1 MNREF
6 DNGFDEEEER
16 LRSRSRKRDLGAG
29 AGADSD
35 TMPRG
40 RTGGSGQ
47 EIRGAGQAGRAGS
60 GGGSRQGTPVSAG
73 RASVRTASDGRGS
86 GSAAGPSSGSGAR
99 PRYAGAGDAER
110 TPGIP
115 GKNGGMRSTYAGERM
130 PERPVS
136 GEGKTGQRPRFA
148 GEKPAGRPGGTAGGA
163 GERPG
168 YTGTGGKG
176 GARPGYTGTG
186 SGSGERPVYTGT
198 GSKSGERPGYT
209 GTGSK
214 TGERPG
220 YTGTGSKTGERPGY
234 TGAGS
239 KTGERPGYTGAG
251 GRSGERPRFTGDRPD
266 GRPGVSGSRP
276 GERPRYTGE
285 GKGTRTAA
293 GNLGAGETGSRTN
306 SRSYAGADL
315 GASKGRDSSFGR
327 NGGGAGGRRAARE
340 AAAADPAA
348 AEIKRRRKLIIVF
361 IILEILFLLGTG
373 LYRYAQN
380 KMSLIQPSQFKPA
393 QVTNPNIPQRKVE
406 EMEGYWTIALFGV
419 DSRNNSVGKGNNAD
433 VIIICNIDQG
443 TGEIKLVSVFR
454 DTYLSVSD
462 NGLYNKINQAYFLGG
477 PEQAVEA
484 LNRNLDL
491 QIDDFA
497 TFNWKA
503 VVDAVNILGGVDVEL
518 SKAEFYY
525 INAYITETV
534 EATGVGS
541 YQLKQAGLN
550 HLDGVQAVAY
560 ARLRKMDTDFART
573 ERQREIIDLC
583 FQKLKKSDFA
593 VVNNVMEAVFP
604 QILSS
609 VTIDDIIP
617 AARNLTKYTI
627 ADTMGF
633 PAARSDAN
641 MGKKGACVI
650 PQTLESN
657 VTLLHQ
663 FLFGDEN
670 YQPSDMVKK
679 ISAKISAD
687 TGMYNEA
694 KPIDH
699 VGTDGGYIPKPTQA
713 TKATEETKENESESS
728 TSGTDESIIDGETD
742 LEIETDEFG
751 NELDPPEDDI
761 FGRPGESSGSG
772 TVHPGRPG
780 ESSSGSIFPGAETS
794 EGDQTTGPGA
804 ITYPGQDPT
813 RGTSAA
819 YPGASKGTTAA
830 YPGSQGTSPAYPGST
845 KGSTAAYPGSTKGST
860 AAYPGAS
867 SEEYVPEGPGSVI
880 IGPGN

>member
-60 GGGSRQGTPVSAG
+60 GGGSRQGMPVSAG

-99 PRYAGAGDAER
+99 PRYAGVGDAER

-198 GSKSGERPGYT
+198 GSKTGEHPGYT

-220 YTGTGSKTGERPGY
+220 YTGG
-234 TGAGS
+234 GS

-293 GNLGAGETGSRTN
+293 GNLGAGETGSRTY
-306 SRSYAGADL
+306 SRSYAGAEDL
-315 GASKGRDSSFGR
+315 GAGKGRDSSFGR

-393 QVTNPNIPQRKVE
+393 QVTNPNIPQGKVE

-617 AARNLTKYTI
+617 AAKNLTKYTI

-687 TGMYNEA
+687 TGMYNEG

-713 TKATEETKENESESS
+713 TEATEETKENESESS
-728 TSGTDESIIDGETD
+728 TSETDESIIDGETD

-751 NELDPPEDDI
+751 NEVDPPEDDNGI

-780 ESSSGSIFPGAETS
+780 ESSSGSMFPGAETS
-794 EGDQTTGPGA
+794 EGDRTTGPGA

-819 YPGASKGTTAA
+819 YPGATRGTTAA
-830 YPGSQGTSPAYPGST
+830 YPGSQGTS
-845 KGSTAAYPGSTKGST
+845 AAYPGSTKGST

-867 SEEYVPEGPGSVI
+867 SDEYVPEGPGSVI

>member
-16 LRSRSRKRDLGAG
+16 LRGRSRKRDLGAG

-35 TMPRG
+35 TMPGARAGSSRRG
-40 RTGGSGQ
+40 
-47 EIRGAGQAGRAGS
+47 INGAGQEVRAGS
-60 GGGSRQGTPVSAG
+60 GGGARPRTPVFADRAPGRAASDSLGQGPAAGSRSSAG
-73 RASVRTASDGRGS
+73 PRSGAGS
-86 GSAAGPSSGSGAR
+86 GQR
-99 PRYAGAGDAER
+99 PRYAGEGAAER
-110 TPGIP
+110 APGMS
-115 GKNGGMRSTYAGERM
+115 GKIGTRSAYAGEKM
-130 PERPVS
+130 PERP
-136 GEGKTGQRPRFA
+136 GYA
-148 GEKPAGRPGGTAGGA
+148 GAGGNN
-163 GERPG
+163 
-168 YTGTGGKG
+168 
-176 GARPGYTGTG
+176 GARSGYTGTG
-186 SGSGERPVYTGT
+186 SASGERPVYAAG
-198 GSKSGERPGYT
+198 KSVD
-209 GTGSK
+209 
-214 TGERPG
+214 
-220 YTGTGSKTGERPGY
+220 
-234 TGAGS
+234 
-239 KTGERPGYTGAG
+239 
-251 GRSGERPRFTGDRPD
+251 RPRFTGDRPD
-266 GRPGVSGSRP
+266 GRPGISGSRP

-285 GKGTRTAA
+285 GKGARPAA
-293 GNLGAGETGSRTN
+293 GNLGAGGTGGRTY
-306 SRSYAGADL
+306 SRSYAGAEDP
-315 GASKGRDSSFGR
+315 GAGKGRDSSFGR

-348 AEIKRRRKLIIVF
+348 AAVKRRRKMIIVF
-361 IILEILFLLGTG
+361 IILEIIFLLGTG
-373 LYRYAQN
+373 FYRYAQN
-380 KMSLIQPSQFKPA
+380 KISLIQPSQFKPA
-393 QVTNPNIPQRKVE
+393 QVTKPNIPQGKVE

-443 TGEIKLVSVFR
+443 SGEIKLVSVFR

-477 PEQAVEA
+477 PKQAVEA

-617 AARNLTKYTI
+617 AAKNLTKYTI

-687 TGMYNEA
+687 TGMYNEG

-728 TSGTDESIIDGETD
+728 TSETDESIIDGETD

-751 NELDPPEDDI
+751 NEVDPPEDDNGI
-761 FGRPGESSGSG
+761 FGLPGESSGSG

-780 ESSSGSIFPGAETS
+780 ESSSGSMFPGAETS
-794 EGDQTTGPGA
+794 EGDRTTGPGA
-804 ITYPGQDPT
+804 ITYPGQDPA

-819 YPGASKGTTAA
+819 YPGATRGTTAA
-830 YPGSQGTSPAYPGST
+830 YPGSQGTS
-845 KGSTAAYPGSTKGST
+845 AAYSGSTKGST

-867 SEEYVPEGPGSVI
+867 SDEYVPEGPGSVI

>member
-16 LRSRSRKRDLGAG
+16 LRGRSRKRDLSAG

-40 RTGGSGQ
+40 RTRSSGQ
-47 EIRGAGQAGRAGS
+47 EINGAGQEGRAGS
-60 GGGSRQGTPVSAG
+60 RGGARQGTPVPADRAPG
-73 RASVRTASDGRGS
+73 RRASDGRSS
-86 GSAAGPSSGSGAR
+86 GPAAGPRSGAGSGPR
-99 PRYAGAGDAER
+99 PRYAGEGAAER
-110 TPGIP
+110 TPGIS
-115 GKNGGMRSTYAGERM
+115 GKSGTRSAYAGEKM

-136 GEGKTGQRPRFA
+136 GEGKAGQRPRFA
-148 GEKPAGRPGGTAGGA
+148 GEKAAGRPGYAAGGS

-168 YTGTGGKG
+168 YAGTGGKS
-176 GARPGYTGTG
+176 GARPGYTGG
-186 SGSGERPVYTGT
+186 
-198 GSKSGERPGYT
+198 KSGD
-209 GTGSK
+209 
-214 TGERPG
+214 
-220 YTGTGSKTGERPGY
+220 
-234 TGAGS
+234 
-239 KTGERPGYTGAG
+239 
-251 GRSGERPRFTGDRPD
+251 RPRFTGDRPD
-266 GRPGVSGSRP
+266 GRPGISGSRQ

-285 GKGTRTAA
+285 GKGARPAA
-293 GNLGAGETGSRTN
+293 GNLGAGETGGRTY
-306 SRSYAGADL
+306 SRSYAGAEEL
-315 GASKGRDSSFGR
+315 GVVKGRDSSFGR

-348 AEIKRRRKLIIVF
+348 AEVKHRRKMIIVF
-361 IILEILFLLGTG
+361 IILEIIFLLGTG

-380 KMSLIQPSQFKPA
+380 KMSLIQPSPFKPH
-393 QVTNPNIPQRKVE
+393 QVTNPNISNRKVE

-443 TGEIKLVSVFR
+443 SGEIKLVSVFR

-617 AARNLTKYTI
+617 AAKNLTKYAI

-694 KPIDH
+694 KPIDR

-728 TSGTDESIIDGETD
+728 TSETDESIIDGETD
-742 LEIETDEFG
+742 LELETDEFG
-751 NELDPPEDDI
+751 NELDPPEDENDI

-813 RGTSAA
+813 RRTSAA
-819 YPGASKGTTAA
+819 YPGAAKGTTAV
-830 YPGSQGTSPAYPGST
+830 YPGGQGTSPAYPGGT
-845 KGSTAAYPGSTKGST
+845 RGSTAAYPGSTRGST
-860 AAYPGAS
+860 AAYPGGS
-867 SEEYVPEGPGSVI
+867 SDEYVPEGPGSVI

>member
-16 LRSRSRKRDLGAG
+16 LRGRSRKRDLGAG

-35 TMPRG
+35 TMPGARAGSSRRG
-40 RTGGSGQ
+40 
-47 EIRGAGQAGRAGS
+47 INGAGQEVRAGS
-60 GGGSRQGTPVSAG
+60 GGGARPRTPVFADRAPGRAASDSLGQGPAAGSRSSAG
-73 RASVRTASDGRGS
+73 PRSGAGS
-86 GSAAGPSSGSGAR
+86 GQR
-99 PRYAGAGDAER
+99 PRYAGEGAAER
-110 TPGIP
+110 APGMS
-115 GKNGGMRSTYAGERM
+115 GKIGTRSAYAGEKM
-130 PERPVS
+130 PERP
-136 GEGKTGQRPRFA
+136 GYA
-148 GEKPAGRPGGTAGGA
+148 GAGGNN
-163 GERPG
+163 
-168 YTGTGGKG
+168 
-176 GARPGYTGTG
+176 GARSGYTGTG
-186 SGSGERPVYTGT
+186 SASGERPVYAAG
-198 GSKSGERPGYT
+198 KSVD
-209 GTGSK
+209 
-214 TGERPG
+214 
-220 YTGTGSKTGERPGY
+220 
-234 TGAGS
+234 
-239 KTGERPGYTGAG
+239 
-251 GRSGERPRFTGDRPD
+251 RPRFTGDRPD
-266 GRPGVSGSRP
+266 GRPGISGSRP

-285 GKGTRTAA
+285 GKGARPAA
-293 GNLGAGETGSRTN
+293 GNLGAGGTGGRTY
-306 SRSYAGADL
+306 SRSYAGAEDP
-315 GASKGRDSSFGR
+315 GAGKGRDSSFGR

-348 AEIKRRRKLIIVF
+348 AAVKRRRKMIIVF
-361 IILEILFLLGTG
+361 IILEIIFLLGTG
-373 LYRYAQN
+373 FYRYAQN
-380 KMSLIQPSQFKPA
+380 KISLIQPSQFKPA
-393 QVTNPNIPQRKVE
+393 QVTNPNIPQGKVE

-443 TGEIKLVSVFR
+443 SGEIKLVSVFR

-477 PEQAVEA
+477 PKQAVEA

-617 AARNLTKYTI
+617 AAKNLTKYTI

-687 TGMYNEA
+687 TGMYNEG

-728 TSGTDESIIDGETD
+728 TSETDESIIDGETD

-751 NELDPPEDDI
+751 NEVDPPEDDNGI

-780 ESSSGSIFPGAETS
+780 ESSSGSMFPGAETS
-794 EGDQTTGPGA
+794 EGDRTTGPGA
-804 ITYPGQDPT
+804 ITYPGQDPA

-819 YPGASKGTTAA
+819 YPGATRGTTAA
-830 YPGSQGTSPAYPGST
+830 YPGSQGTS
-845 KGSTAAYPGSTKGST
+845 AAYSGSTKGST

-867 SEEYVPEGPGSVI
+867 SDEYVPEGPGSVI

>member
-60 GGGSRQGTPVSAG
+60 GGGSRQGMPVSAG

-198 GSKSGERPGYT
+198 GSK
-209 GTGSK
+209 
-214 TGERPG
+214 TGEHPG

-239 KTGERPGYTGAG
+239 K
-251 GRSGERPRFTGDRPD
+251 SGERPRFTGDRPD

-285 GKGTRTAA
+285 GKGARTAA
-293 GNLGAGETGSRTN
+293 GNLGAGETGGRTY
-306 SRSYAGADL
+306 SRSYAGAEDL
-315 GASKGRDSSFGR
+315 GAGKGRDSSFGR

-393 QVTNPNIPQRKVE
+393 QVTNPNIPQGKVE

>member
-99 PRYAGAGDAER
+99 PRYAGVGDAER

-168 YTGTGGKG
+168 YTG
-176 GARPGYTGTG
+176 
-186 SGSGERPVYTGT
+186 
-198 GSKSGERPGYT
+198 
-209 GTGSK
+209 
-214 TGERPG
+214 
-220 YTGTGSKTGERPGY
+220 
-234 TGAGS
+234 
-239 KTGERPGYTGAG
+239 AG

-293 GNLGAGETGSRTN
+293 GNLGAGETGSRTY
-306 SRSYAGADL
+306 SRSYAGAEDL
-315 GASKGRDSSFGR
+315 GAGKGRDSSFGR

-393 QVTNPNIPQRKVE
+393 QVTNPNIPQGKVE

>member
-16 LRSRSRKRDLGAG
+16 LRGRSRKRDLSAG

-40 RTGGSGQ
+40 RTRSSGQ
-47 EIRGAGQAGRAGS
+47 EINGAGQEGRAGS
-60 GGGSRQGTPVSAG
+60 RGGARQGTPVPADRAPG
-73 RASVRTASDGRGS
+73 RRASDGRSS
-86 GSAAGPSSGSGAR
+86 GPAAGPRSGAGSGPR
-99 PRYAGAGDAER
+99 PRYAGEGAAER
-110 TPGIP
+110 TPGIS
-115 GKNGGMRSTYAGERM
+115 GKSGTRSAYAGEKM

-136 GEGKTGQRPRFA
+136 GEGKAGQRPRFA
-148 GEKPAGRPGGTAGGA
+148 GEKAAGRPGYAAGGS

-168 YTGTGGKG
+168 YAGTGGKS

-186 SGSGERPVYTGT
+186 GG
-198 GSKSGERPGYT
+198 SGERPGYA
-209 GTGSK
+209 GTGGKS
-214 TGERPG
+214 GARPG
-220 YTGTGSKTGERPGY
+220 YTGGK
-234 TGAGS
+234 
-239 KTGERPGYTGAG
+239 
-251 GRSGERPRFTGDRPD
+251 SGDRPRFTGDRPD
-266 GRPGVSGSRP
+266 GRPGISGSRQ

-285 GKGTRTAA
+285 GKGARPAA
-293 GNLGAGETGSRTN
+293 GNLGAGETGGRTY
-306 SRSYAGADL
+306 SRSYAGAEEL
-315 GASKGRDSSFGR
+315 GVVKGRDSSFGR

-348 AEIKRRRKLIIVF
+348 AEVKHRRKMIIVF
-361 IILEILFLLGTG
+361 IILEIIFLLGTG

-380 KMSLIQPSQFKPA
+380 KMSLIQPSPFKPH
-393 QVTNPNIPQRKVE
+393 QVTNPNISNRKVE

-443 TGEIKLVSVFR
+443 SGEIKLVSVFR

-617 AARNLTKYTI
+617 AAKNLTKYAI

-694 KPIDH
+694 KPIDR

-728 TSGTDESIIDGETD
+728 TSETDESIIDGETD
-742 LEIETDEFG
+742 LELETDEFG
-751 NELDPPEDDI
+751 NELDPPEDENDI

-772 TVHPGRPG
+772 TVYPGRPG

-813 RGTSAA
+813 RRTSAA
-819 YPGASKGTTAA
+819 YPGAAKGTTAV
-830 YPGSQGTSPAYPGST
+830 YPGGQGTSPAYPGGT
-845 KGSTAAYPGSTKGST
+845 RGSTAAYPGSTRGST
-860 AAYPGAS
+860 AAYPGGS
-867 SEEYVPEGPGSVI
+867 SDEYVPEGPGSVI

>member
-16 LRSRSRKRDLGAG
+16 LRGRSRKRDLGAG

-35 TMPRG
+35 TMPGGRAGSSRRG
-40 RTGGSGQ
+40 
-47 EIRGAGQAGRAGS
+47 INGAGQEVRAGS
-60 GGGSRQGTPVSAG
+60 GGGARPRTPVFADRAPGRAASDSLGQGPAAGSRSSAG
-73 RASVRTASDGRGS
+73 PRSGAGS
-86 GSAAGPSSGSGAR
+86 GQR
-99 PRYAGAGDAER
+99 PRYAGEGAAER
-110 TPGIP
+110 APGMS
-115 GKNGGMRSTYAGERM
+115 GKIGTRGAYAGEKM
-130 PERPVS
+130 PERP
-136 GEGKTGQRPRFA
+136 GYA
-148 GEKPAGRPGGTAGGA
+148 GAGGNN
-163 GERPG
+163 
-168 YTGTGGKG
+168 
-176 GARPGYTGTG
+176 GARSGYTGTG
-186 SGSGERPVYTGT
+186 SASGERPVYAAG
-198 GSKSGERPGYT
+198 KSVD
-209 GTGSK
+209 
-214 TGERPG
+214 
-220 YTGTGSKTGERPGY
+220 
-234 TGAGS
+234 
-239 KTGERPGYTGAG
+239 
-251 GRSGERPRFTGDRPD
+251 RPRFTGDRPD
-266 GRPGVSGSRP
+266 GRPGISGSRP

-285 GKGTRTAA
+285 GKGARPAA
-293 GNLGAGETGSRTN
+293 GNLGAGGTGGRTY
-306 SRSYAGADL
+306 SRSYAGAEDP
-315 GASKGRDSSFGR
+315 GAGKGRDSSFGR

-348 AEIKRRRKLIIVF
+348 AAVKRRRKMIIVF
-361 IILEILFLLGTG
+361 IILEIIFLLGTG

-380 KMSLIQPSQFKPA
+380 KISLIQPSQFKPA
-393 QVTNPNIPQRKVE
+393 QVTNPNIPQGKVE

-443 TGEIKLVSVFR
+443 SGEIKLVSVFR

-477 PEQAVEA
+477 PKQAVEA

-617 AARNLTKYTI
+617 AAKNLTKYTI

-687 TGMYNEA
+687 TGMYNEG

-728 TSGTDESIIDGETD
+728 TSETDESIIDGETD

-751 NELDPPEDDI
+751 NEVDPPEDDNGI
-761 FGRPGESSGSG
+761 FGLPGESSGSG

-780 ESSSGSIFPGAETS
+780 ESSSGSMFPGAETS
-794 EGDQTTGPGA
+794 EGDRTTGPGA

-819 YPGASKGTTAA
+819 YPGATRGTTAA
-830 YPGSQGTSPAYPGST
+830 YPGSQGTS
-845 KGSTAAYPGSTKGST
+845 AAYPGSTKGST

-867 SEEYVPEGPGSVI
+867 SDEYVPEGPGSVI

>member
-16 LRSRSRKRDLGAG
+16 LRGRSRKRDLGAG

-35 TMPRG
+35 TMPGARAGSSRRG
-40 RTGGSGQ
+40 
-47 EIRGAGQAGRAGS
+47 INGAGQEVRAGS
-60 GGGSRQGTPVSAG
+60 GGGARPRTPVFADRAPGREAPDSRGQGPAAGSRSSAG
-73 RASVRTASDGRGS
+73 PRSGAGS
-86 GSAAGPSSGSGAR
+86 GQR
-99 PRYAGAGDAER
+99 PRYAGEGAAER
-110 TPGIP
+110 APGMS
-115 GKNGGMRSTYAGERM
+115 GKIGTRGAYAGEKM
-130 PERPVS
+130 PERP
-136 GEGKTGQRPRFA
+136 GYA
-148 GEKPAGRPGGTAGGA
+148 GAGGNN
-163 GERPG
+163 
-168 YTGTGGKG
+168 
-176 GARPGYTGTG
+176 GARSGYTGTG
-186 SGSGERPVYTGT
+186 SASGERPVYAAG
-198 GSKSGERPGYT
+198 KSGD
-209 GTGSK
+209 
-214 TGERPG
+214 
-220 YTGTGSKTGERPGY
+220 
-234 TGAGS
+234 
-239 KTGERPGYTGAG
+239 
-251 GRSGERPRFTGDRPD
+251 RPRFTGDRPD
-266 GRPGVSGSRP
+266 GRPGISGSRP

-285 GKGTRTAA
+285 GKGARPAA
-293 GNLGAGETGSRTN
+293 GNLGAGGTGGRTY
-306 SRSYAGADL
+306 SRSYAGAEDP
-315 GASKGRDSSFGR
+315 GAVKVRDSSFGR

-348 AEIKRRRKLIIVF
+348 AAVKRRRKMIIVF
-361 IILEILFLLGTG
+361 IILEIIFLLGTG

-380 KMSLIQPSQFKPA
+380 KISLIQPSQFKPA
-393 QVTNPNIPQRKVE
+393 QVTNPNIPQGKVE

-443 TGEIKLVSVFR
+443 SGEIKLVSVFR

-477 PEQAVEA
+477 PKQAVEA

-617 AARNLTKYTI
+617 AAKNLTKYTI

-687 TGMYNEA
+687 TGMYNEG

-713 TKATEETKENESESS
+713 TEATEETKENESESS
-728 TSGTDESIIDGETD
+728 TSETDESIIDGETD

-751 NELDPPEDDI
+751 NEVDPPEDDNGI

-780 ESSSGSIFPGAETS
+780 ESSSGSMFPGAETS
-794 EGDQTTGPGA
+794 EGDRTTGPGA

-819 YPGASKGTTAA
+819 YPGATRGTTAA
-830 YPGSQGTSPAYPGST
+830 YPGSQGTS
-845 KGSTAAYPGSTKGST
+845 AAYPGSTKGST

-867 SEEYVPEGPGSVI
+867 SDEYVPEGPGSVI

>member
-16 LRSRSRKRDLGAG
+16 LRGRSRKRDLGAG

-35 TMPRG
+35 TMPGGRAGSSRRG
-40 RTGGSGQ
+40 
-47 EIRGAGQAGRAGS
+47 INGAGQEVRAGS
-60 GGGSRQGTPVSAG
+60 GGGARPRTPVFADRAPGRAASDSLGQGPAAGSRSSAG
-73 RASVRTASDGRGS
+73 PRSGAGS
-86 GSAAGPSSGSGAR
+86 GQR
-99 PRYAGAGDAER
+99 PRYAGEGAAER
-110 TPGIP
+110 APGMS
-115 GKNGGMRSTYAGERM
+115 GKIGTRSAYAGEKM
-130 PERPVS
+130 PERP
-136 GEGKTGQRPRFA
+136 GYA
-148 GEKPAGRPGGTAGGA
+148 GAGGNN
-163 GERPG
+163 
-168 YTGTGGKG
+168 
-176 GARPGYTGTG
+176 GARSGYTGTG
-186 SGSGERPVYTGT
+186 SASGERPVYAAG
-198 GSKSGERPGYT
+198 KSGD
-209 GTGSK
+209 
-214 TGERPG
+214 
-220 YTGTGSKTGERPGY
+220 
-234 TGAGS
+234 
-239 KTGERPGYTGAG
+239 
-251 GRSGERPRFTGDRPD
+251 RPRFTGDRPD
-266 GRPGVSGSRP
+266 GRPGISGSRP

-285 GKGTRTAA
+285 GKGARPAA
-293 GNLGAGETGSRTN
+293 GNLGAGGTGGRTY
-306 SRSYAGADL
+306 SRSYAGAEDP
-315 GASKGRDSSFGR
+315 GAVKVRDSSFGR

-348 AEIKRRRKLIIVF
+348 AAVKRRRKMIIVF
-361 IILEILFLLGTG
+361 IILEIIFLLGTG

-380 KMSLIQPSQFKPA
+380 KISLIQPSQFKPA
-393 QVTNPNIPQRKVE
+393 QVTNPNIPQGKVE

-443 TGEIKLVSVFR
+443 SGEIKLVSVFR

-477 PEQAVEA
+477 PKQAVEA

-617 AARNLTKYTI
+617 AAKNLTKYTI

-687 TGMYNEA
+687 TGMYNEG

-713 TKATEETKENESESS
+713 TEATEETKENESESS
-728 TSGTDESIIDGETD
+728 TSETDESIIDGETD

-751 NELDPPEDDI
+751 NEVDPPEDDNGI

-780 ESSSGSIFPGAETS
+780 ESSSGSMFPGAETS
-794 EGDQTTGPGA
+794 EGDRTTGPGA

-819 YPGASKGTTAA
+819 YPGATRGTTAA
-830 YPGSQGTSPAYPGST
+830 YPGSQGTS
-845 KGSTAAYPGSTKGST
+845 AAYPGSTKGST

-867 SEEYVPEGPGSVI
+867 SDEYVPEGPGSVI

>member
-16 LRSRSRKRDLGAG
+16 LRGRSRKRDLSTG

-40 RTGGSGQ
+40 RTRSSGQ
-47 EIRGAGQAGRAGS
+47 EINGAGQEGRAGS
-60 GGGSRQGTPVSAG
+60 RGGARQGTPVPADRAPG
-73 RASVRTASDGRGS
+73 RRASDGRSS
-86 GSAAGPSSGSGAR
+86 GPAAGPRSGTGSGPR
-99 PRYAGAGDAER
+99 PRYAGEGAAER
-110 TPGIP
+110 TPGIS
-115 GKNGGMRSTYAGERM
+115 GKSGTRSAYAGEKM

-136 GEGKTGQRPRFA
+136 GEGKAGQRPRFA
-148 GEKPAGRPGGTAGGA
+148 GEKAAGRPGYAAGGSGERPGYA
-163 GERPG
+163 GTGGKSEARPG
-168 YTGTGGKG
+168 YTGTGGGSGERPGYAGTGGKS
-176 GARPGYTGTG
+176 GARPGYTGG
-186 SGSGERPVYTGT
+186 
-198 GSKSGERPGYT
+198 KSGD
-209 GTGSK
+209 
-214 TGERPG
+214 
-220 YTGTGSKTGERPGY
+220 
-234 TGAGS
+234 
-239 KTGERPGYTGAG
+239 
-251 GRSGERPRFTGDRPD
+251 RPRFTGDRPD
-266 GRPGVSGSRP
+266 GRPGISGSRQ

-285 GKGTRTAA
+285 GKGARPAA
-293 GNLGAGETGSRTN
+293 GNLGAGETGGRTY
-306 SRSYAGADL
+306 SRSYAGAEEL
-315 GASKGRDSSFGR
+315 GVVKGRDSSFGR

-348 AEIKRRRKLIIVF
+348 AEVKHRRKMIIVF
-361 IILEILFLLGTG
+361 IILEIIFLLGTG

-380 KMSLIQPSQFKPA
+380 KMSLIQPSPFKPH
-393 QVTNPNIPQRKVE
+393 QVTNPNISNRKVE

-443 TGEIKLVSVFR
+443 SGEIKLVSVFR

-617 AARNLTKYTI
+617 AAKNLTKYAI

-694 KPIDH
+694 KPIDR

-728 TSGTDESIIDGETD
+728 TSETDESIIDGETD
-742 LEIETDEFG
+742 LELETDEFG
-751 NELDPPEDDI
+751 NELDPPEDENDI

-772 TVHPGRPG
+772 TVYPGRPG

-813 RGTSAA
+813 RRTSAA
-819 YPGASKGTTAA
+819 YPGAAKGTTAV
-830 YPGSQGTSPAYPGST
+830 YPGGQGTSPAYPGGT
-845 KGSTAAYPGSTKGST
+845 RGSTAAYPGSTRGST
-860 AAYPGAS
+860 AAYPGGS
-867 SEEYVPEGPGSVI
+867 SDEYVPEGPGSVI

>member
-99 PRYAGAGDAER
+99 PRYAGVGDAER

-198 GSKSGERPGYT
+198 GSKTGEHPGYT
-209 GTGSK
+209 GT
-214 TGERPG
+214 
-220 YTGTGSKTGERPGY
+220 
-234 TGAGS
+234 GS

-293 GNLGAGETGSRTN
+293 GNLGAGETGSRTY
-306 SRSYAGADL
+306 SRSYAGAEDL
-315 GASKGRDSSFGR
+315 GAGKGRDSSFGR

-393 QVTNPNIPQRKVE
+393 QVTNPNIPQGKVE

-699 VGTDGGYIPKPTQA
+699 VGTDGGNIPKPTQA
-713 TKATEETKENESESS
+713 TTATEETKENESESS

>member
-86 GSAAGPSSGSGAR
+86 GSGAR
-99 PRYAGAGDAER
+99 PRYAGVGDAER

-168 YTGTGGKG
+168 YAGTGGKG

-198 GSKSGERPGYT
+198 GSKTGEHPGYT
-209 GTGSK
+209 GT
-214 TGERPG
+214 
-220 YTGTGSKTGERPGY
+220 
-234 TGAGS
+234 GS

-293 GNLGAGETGSRTN
+293 GNLGAGETGSRTY
-306 SRSYAGADL
+306 SRSYAGAEDL
-315 GASKGRDSSFGR
+315 GAGKGRDSSFGR

-393 QVTNPNIPQRKVE
+393 QVTNPNIPQGKVE

>member
-198 GSKSGERPGYT
+198 GSK
-209 GTGSK
+209 
-214 TGERPG
+214 TGEHPG

-234 TGAGS
+234 TGAG
-239 KTGERPGYTGAG
+239 
-251 GRSGERPRFTGDRPD
+251 GRSSERPRFTGDRPD

-293 GNLGAGETGSRTN
+293 GNLGAGETGSRTY
-306 SRSYAGADL
+306 SRSYAGAEDL
-315 GASKGRDSSFGR
+315 GAGKGRDSSFGR

-393 QVTNPNIPQRKVE
+393 QVTNPNIPQGKVE

-867 SEEYVPEGPGSVI
+867 SDEYVPEGPGSVI

>member
-16 LRSRSRKRDLGAG
+16 LRSRSRKRELGAG

-60 GGGSRQGTPVSAG
+60 GGGSRQGTPVPAG
-73 RASVRTASDGRGS
+73 RASGRTASDGRGS
-86 GSAAGPSSGSGAR
+86 GSAAGPRTGSGPR

-110 TPGIP
+110 TAGIS
-115 GKNGGMRSTYAGERM
+115 GKNGMGSTYGG
-130 PERPVS
+130 ERPV
-136 GEGKTGQRPRFA
+136 
-148 GEKPAGRPGGTAGGA
+148 
-163 GERPG
+163 
-168 YTGTGGKG
+168 YTGTGGK
-176 GARPGYTGTG
+176 T
-186 SGSGERPVYTGT
+186 GERPGYTGT
-198 GSKSGERPGYT
+198 GSKSGERPGYA
-209 GTGSK
+209 GAG
-214 TGERPG
+214 G
-220 YTGTGSKTGERPGY
+220 KTGERPGY

-239 KTGERPGYTGAG
+239 K
-251 GRSGERPRFTGDRPD
+251 SGERPRFTGDRPD

-285 GKGTRTAA
+285 GKGARTAA
-293 GNLGAGETGSRTN
+293 GNLGAGETGGRTY
-306 SRSYAGADL
+306 SRSYAGAEDL
-315 GASKGRDSSFGR
+315 GAGKGRDSSFGR

-393 QVTNPNIPQRKVE
+393 QVTNPNIPQGKVE

-845 KGSTAAYPGSTKGST
+845 KGSTAANPGSTKGST

>member
-16 LRSRSRKRDLGAG
+16 LRGRSRKRDLGAG

-35 TMPRG
+35 TMPGARAGSSRRG
-40 RTGGSGQ
+40 
-47 EIRGAGQAGRAGS
+47 INGAGQEVRAGS
-60 GGGSRQGTPVSAG
+60 GGGARPRTPVFADRAPGRAASDSRGQGPAAGSRSSAG
-73 RASVRTASDGRGS
+73 PRSGAGS
-86 GSAAGPSSGSGAR
+86 GQR
-99 PRYAGAGDAER
+99 PRYAGEGAAER
-110 TPGIP
+110 APGMS
-115 GKNGGMRSTYAGERM
+115 GKIGTRSAYAGEKM
-130 PERPVS
+130 PERP
-136 GEGKTGQRPRFA
+136 GYA
-148 GEKPAGRPGGTAGGA
+148 GAGGNN
-163 GERPG
+163 
-168 YTGTGGKG
+168 
-176 GARPGYTGTG
+176 GARSGYTGTG
-186 SGSGERPVYTGT
+186 SASGERPVYAAG
-198 GSKSGERPGYT
+198 KSGD
-209 GTGSK
+209 
-214 TGERPG
+214 
-220 YTGTGSKTGERPGY
+220 
-234 TGAGS
+234 
-239 KTGERPGYTGAG
+239 
-251 GRSGERPRFTGDRPD
+251 RPRFTGDRPD
-266 GRPGVSGSRP
+266 GRPGISGSRP

-285 GKGTRTAA
+285 GKGARPAA
-293 GNLGAGETGSRTN
+293 GNLGAGGTGGRTY
-306 SRSYAGADL
+306 SRSYAGAEDP
-315 GASKGRDSSFGR
+315 GTVKVRDSSFGR

-348 AEIKRRRKLIIVF
+348 AAVKRRRKMIIVF

-380 KMSLIQPSQFKPA
+380 KISLIQPSQFKPA
-393 QVTNPNIPQRKVE
+393 QVTNPNIPQGKVE

-443 TGEIKLVSVFR
+443 SGEIKLVSVFR

-477 PEQAVEA
+477 PKQAVEA

-617 AARNLTKYTI
+617 AAKNLTKYTI

-687 TGMYNEA
+687 TGMYNEG

-728 TSGTDESIIDGETD
+728 TSETDESIIDGETD

-751 NELDPPEDDI
+751 NEVDPPEDDNGI

-780 ESSSGSIFPGAETS
+780 ESSSGSMFPGAETS
-794 EGDQTTGPGA
+794 EGDRTTGPGA

-819 YPGASKGTTAA
+819 YPGATRGTTAA
-830 YPGSQGTSPAYPGST
+830 YPGSQGTS
-845 KGSTAAYPGSTKGST
+845 AAYPGSTKGST

-867 SEEYVPEGPGSVI
+867 SDEYVPEGPGSVI

>member
-16 LRSRSRKRDLGAG
+16 LRSRSRKRDMSADAG
-29 AGADSD
+29 SD
-35 TMPRG
+35 TMSRG
-40 RTGGSGQ
+40 RTRGSGQ
-47 EIRGAGQAGRAGS
+47 EINGTGQNGRAGS
-60 GGGSRQGTPVSAG
+60 DSGFRPRTPAAADRTPG
-73 RASVRTASDGRGS
+73 RTASDGR
-86 GSAAGPSSGSGAR
+86 SAGTAAGSGAR
-99 PRYAGAGDAER
+99 PRY
-110 TPGIP
+110 T
-115 GKNGGMRSTYAGERM
+115 GEKM
-130 PERPVS
+130 PERPVN
-136 GEGKTGQRPRFA
+136 GEAKAGQRPRF
-148 GEKPAGRPGGTAGGA
+148 T
-163 GERPG
+163 GERPGYADGKSGARAG
-168 YTGTGGKG
+168 YTGTGGG
-176 GARPGYTGTG
+176 AGARAGYTGTGNGAGARAGYTGTGGGSGERAGYKGMGSVPGARAGYPGTGNGSGARAGYTGTG
-186 SGSGERPVYTGT
+186 SGAGERAAYAG
-198 GSKSGERPGYT
+198 GKSAERPG
-209 GTGSK
+209 
-214 TGERPG
+214 
-220 YTGTGSKTGERPGY
+220 
-234 TGAGS
+234 
-239 KTGERPGYTGAG
+239 
-251 GRSGERPRFTGDRPD
+251 FTGDKPD
-266 GRPGVSGSRP
+266 GRPGISGSRM
-276 GERPRYTGE
+276 GERPRYAGE
-285 GKGTRTAA
+285 GNGAGTAA
-293 GNLGAGETGSRTN
+293 GNLGAGEAGSRTYN
-306 SRSYAGADL
+306 RSYGRGEDL
-315 GASKGRDSSFGR
+315 GAGKGRDTSFGR
-327 NGGGAGGRRAARE
+327 SGGGSGGRRA

-348 AEIKRRRKLIIVF
+348 AEVKHRRKVIITL
-361 IILEILFLLGTG
+361 IILEIIFLLLTG

-380 KMSLIQPSQFKPA
+380 KMSLIQPSPFKPA
-393 QVTNPNIPQRKVE
+393 QVTNPNISNQKVE

-443 TGEIKLVSVFR
+443 SGEIKLVSVFR
-454 DTYLSVSD
+454 DTYLSVSN

-525 INAYITETV
+525 INAFITETV

-541 YQLKQAGLN
+541 YQLKQAGPN

-573 ERQREIIDLC
+573 ERQREIISLC
-583 FQKLKKSDFA
+583 FQKLKKADFS
-593 VVNNVMEAVFP
+593 VVNNVMEVVFP

-609 VTIDDIIP
+609 VTMDDIIP

-627 ADTMGF
+627 SDTMGF

-713 TKATEETKENESESS
+713 TKATEETKEKESESS
-728 TSGTDESIIDGETD
+728 TSETDESIIDGETD

-751 NELDPPEDDI
+751 NELDPPEDEDDI
-761 FGRPGESSGSG
+761 FGRPGESSSG
-772 TVHPGRPG
+772 TAHPGRPG

-813 RGTSAA
+813 RGTTSA
-819 YPGASKGTTAA
+819 YPGATRGTTAA
-830 YPGSQGTSPAYPGST
+830 YPGSTKGTTSAYPGSQGT
-845 KGSTAAYPGSTKGST
+845 SAPYPGSTKGST

-867 SEEYVPEGPGSVI
+867 SEDYVPEGPGSVI

>member
-86 GSAAGPSSGSGAR
+86 GSGAR
-99 PRYAGAGDAER
+99 PRYAGVGDAER

-168 YTGTGGKG
+168 YAGTGGKG
-176 GARPGYTGTG
+176 GARPGYTGT
-186 SGSGERPVYTGT
+186 
-198 GSKSGERPGYT
+198 
-209 GTGSK
+209 
-214 TGERPG
+214 
-220 YTGTGSKTGERPGY
+220 
-234 TGAGS
+234 GS

-293 GNLGAGETGSRTN
+293 GNLGAGETGSRTY
-306 SRSYAGADL
+306 SRSYAGAEDL
-315 GASKGRDSSFGR
+315 GAGKGRDSSFGR

-393 QVTNPNIPQRKVE
+393 QVTNPNIPQGKVE

>member
-16 LRSRSRKRDLGAG
+16 LRGRSRKRDLGAG

-35 TMPRG
+35 TMPGARAGSSRRG
-40 RTGGSGQ
+40 
-47 EIRGAGQAGRAGS
+47 INGAGQEVRAGS
-60 GGGSRQGTPVSAG
+60 GGGARPRTPVFADRAPGRAASDSLGQGPAAGSRSSAG
-73 RASVRTASDGRGS
+73 PRSGAGS
-86 GSAAGPSSGSGAR
+86 GQR
-99 PRYAGAGDAER
+99 PRYAGEGAAER
-110 TPGIP
+110 APGMS
-115 GKNGGMRSTYAGERM
+115 GKIGTRSAYAGEKM
-130 PERPVS
+130 PERP
-136 GEGKTGQRPRFA
+136 GYA
-148 GEKPAGRPGGTAGGA
+148 GAGGNN
-163 GERPG
+163 
-168 YTGTGGKG
+168 
-176 GARPGYTGTG
+176 GARSGYTGTG
-186 SGSGERPVYTGT
+186 SASGERPVYAAG
-198 GSKSGERPGYT
+198 KSVD
-209 GTGSK
+209 
-214 TGERPG
+214 
-220 YTGTGSKTGERPGY
+220 
-234 TGAGS
+234 
-239 KTGERPGYTGAG
+239 
-251 GRSGERPRFTGDRPD
+251 RPRFTGDRPD
-266 GRPGVSGSRP
+266 GRPGISGSRP

-285 GKGTRTAA
+285 GKGARPAA
-293 GNLGAGETGSRTN
+293 GNLGAGGTGGRTY
-306 SRSYAGADL
+306 SRSYAGAEDP
-315 GASKGRDSSFGR
+315 GAGKGRDSSFGR
-327 NGGGAGGRRAARE
+327 NGGGAGGRRAARD

-348 AEIKRRRKLIIVF
+348 AAVKRRRKMIIVF
-361 IILEILFLLGTG
+361 IILEIIFLLGTG

-380 KMSLIQPSQFKPA
+380 KISLIQPSQFKPA
-393 QVTNPNIPQRKVE
+393 QVTNPNIPQGKVE

-443 TGEIKLVSVFR
+443 SGEIKLVSVFR

-477 PEQAVEA
+477 PKQAVEA

-617 AARNLTKYTI
+617 AAKNLTKYTI

-687 TGMYNEA
+687 TGMYNEG

-728 TSGTDESIIDGETD
+728 TSETDESIIDGETD

-751 NELDPPEDDI
+751 NEVDPPEDDNGI
-761 FGRPGESSGSG
+761 FGLPGESSGSG

-780 ESSSGSIFPGAETS
+780 ESSSGSMFPGAETS
-794 EGDQTTGPGA
+794 EGDRTTGPGA
-804 ITYPGQDPT
+804 ITYPGQDPA

-819 YPGASKGTTAA
+819 YPGATRGTTAA
-830 YPGSQGTSPAYPGST
+830 YPGSQGTS
-845 KGSTAAYPGSTKGST
+845 AAYPGSTKGST

-867 SEEYVPEGPGSVI
+867 SDEYVPEGPGSVI

>member
-16 LRSRSRKRDLGAG
+16 LRGRSRKRDLGAG

-35 TMPRG
+35 TMPGARAGSSRRG
-40 RTGGSGQ
+40 
-47 EIRGAGQAGRAGS
+47 INGAGQEVRAGS
-60 GGGSRQGTPVSAG
+60 GGGARPRTPVFADRAPGRAASDSLGQGPAAGSRSSAG
-73 RASVRTASDGRGS
+73 PRSGAGS
-86 GSAAGPSSGSGAR
+86 GQR
-99 PRYAGAGDAER
+99 PRYAGEGAAER
-110 TPGIP
+110 APGMS
-115 GKNGGMRSTYAGERM
+115 GKIGTRSAYAGEKM
-130 PERPVS
+130 PERP
-136 GEGKTGQRPRFA
+136 GYA
-148 GEKPAGRPGGTAGGA
+148 GAGGNN
-163 GERPG
+163 
-168 YTGTGGKG
+168 
-176 GARPGYTGTG
+176 GARSGYTGTG
-186 SGSGERPVYTGT
+186 SASGERPVYAAG
-198 GSKSGERPGYT
+198 KSVD
-209 GTGSK
+209 
-214 TGERPG
+214 
-220 YTGTGSKTGERPGY
+220 
-234 TGAGS
+234 
-239 KTGERPGYTGAG
+239 
-251 GRSGERPRFTGDRPD
+251 RPRFTGDRPD
-266 GRPGVSGSRP
+266 GRPGISGSRP

-285 GKGTRTAA
+285 GKGARPAA
-293 GNLGAGETGSRTN
+293 GNLGAGGTGGRTY
-306 SRSYAGADL
+306 SRSYAGAEDP
-315 GASKGRDSSFGR
+315 GAGKGRDSSFGR

-348 AEIKRRRKLIIVF
+348 AAVKRRRKMIIVF
-361 IILEILFLLGTG
+361 IILEIIFLLGTG

-380 KMSLIQPSQFKPA
+380 KISLIQPSQFKPA
-393 QVTNPNIPQRKVE
+393 QVTNPNIPQGKVE

-443 TGEIKLVSVFR
+443 SGEIKLVSVFR

-477 PEQAVEA
+477 PKQAVEA

-617 AARNLTKYTI
+617 AAKNLTKYTI

-687 TGMYNEA
+687 TGMYNEG

-728 TSGTDESIIDGETD
+728 TSETDESIIDGETD

-751 NELDPPEDDI
+751 NEVDPPEDDNGI
-761 FGRPGESSGSG
+761 FGLPGESSGSG

-780 ESSSGSIFPGAETS
+780 ESSSGSMFPGAETS
-794 EGDQTTGPGA
+794 EGDRTTGPGA
-804 ITYPGQDPT
+804 ITYPGQDPA
-813 RGTSAA
+813 RETSAA
-819 YPGASKGTTAA
+819 YPGATRGTTAA
-830 YPGSQGTSPAYPGST
+830 YPGSQGTS
-845 KGSTAAYPGSTKGST
+845 AAYPGSTKGST

-867 SEEYVPEGPGSVI
+867 SDEYVPEGPGSVI

>member
-60 GGGSRQGTPVSAG
+60 GGGSRQGMPVSAG

-176 GARPGYTGTG
+176 GARPGYKGTG

-220 YTGTGSKTGERPGY
+220 YTG
-234 TGAGS
+234 
-239 KTGERPGYTGAG
+239 AG
-251 GRSGERPRFTGDRPD
+251 GRSSERPRFTGDRPD

-293 GNLGAGETGSRTN
+293 GNLGAGETGSRTY
-306 SRSYAGADL
+306 SRSYAGAEDL
-315 GASKGRDSSFGR
+315 GAGKGRDSSFGR

>member
-198 GSKSGERPGYT
+198 GSK
-209 GTGSK
+209 
-214 TGERPG
+214 
-220 YTGTGSKTGERPGY
+220 
-234 TGAGS
+234 
-239 KTGERPGYTGAG
+239 TGERPGYTGAG
-251 GRSGERPRFTGDRPD
+251 GRSSERPRFTGDRPD

-293 GNLGAGETGSRTN
+293 GNLGAGETGSRTY
-306 SRSYAGADL
+306 SRSYAGAEDL
-315 GASKGRDSSFGR
+315 GAGKGRDSSFGR

-393 QVTNPNIPQRKVE
+393 QVTNPNIPQGKVE

>member
-40 RTGGSGQ
+40 RIGGSGQ

-198 GSKSGERPGYT
+198 GSK
-209 GTGSK
+209 
-214 TGERPG
+214 
-220 YTGTGSKTGERPGY
+220 
-234 TGAGS
+234 
-239 KTGERPGYTGAG
+239 TGERPGYTGAG

-293 GNLGAGETGSRTN
+293 GNLGAGETGSRTY
-306 SRSYAGADL
+306 SRSYAGAEDL
-315 GASKGRDSSFGR
+315 GAGKGRDSSFGR

-393 QVTNPNIPQRKVE
+393 QVTNPNIPQGKVE

>member
-60 GGGSRQGTPVSAG
+60 GGGSRQGTPVPAG
-73 RASVRTASDGRGS
+73 WASGRTASDGRGL
-86 GSAAGPSSGSGAR
+86 GSAAGPRTGSGPR

-110 TPGIP
+110 TAGIS
-115 GKNGGMRSTYAGERM
+115 GKNGMGSTYGGERM
-130 PERPVS
+130 TERPAG
-136 GEGKTGQRPRFA
+136 GEGKAGQRPRFA
-148 GEKPAGRPGGTAGGA
+148 GEKPAGRPGYAAGGSS
-163 GERPG
+163 ERPG

-186 SGSGERPVYTGT
+186 SG
-198 GSKSGERPGYT
+198 
-209 GTGSK
+209 
-214 TGERPG
+214 
-220 YTGTGSKTGERPGY
+220 
-234 TGAGS
+234 
-239 KTGERPGYTGAG
+239 
-251 GRSGERPRFTGDRPD
+251 SGERPRFTGDRPD

-285 GKGTRTAA
+285 GKGARTAA
-293 GNLGAGETGSRTN
+293 GNLGAGETGGRTY
-306 SRSYAGADL
+306 SRSYAGAEEL
-315 GASKGRDSSFGR
+315 GVVKGRDSSLGR

-348 AEIKRRRKLIIVF
+348 AEVKHRRKMIIVF
-361 IILEILFLLGTG
+361 IILEIIFLLGTG

-380 KMSLIQPSQFKPA
+380 KMSLIQPSPFKPH
-393 QVTNPNIPQRKVE
+393 QVTNPNISNRKVE

-443 TGEIKLVSVFR
+443 SGEIKLVSVFR

-617 AARNLTKYTI
+617 AAKNLTKYAI

-694 KPIDH
+694 KPIDR

-728 TSGTDESIIDGETD
+728 TSETDESIIDGETD
-742 LEIETDEFG
+742 LELETDEFG
-751 NELDPPEDDI
+751 NELDPPEDENDI

-772 TVHPGRPG
+772 TVYPGRPG

-813 RGTSAA
+813 RRTSAA
-819 YPGASKGTTAA
+819 YPGAAKGTTAA
-830 YPGSQGTSPAYPGST
+830 YPGSQGTSAAYPGST
-845 KGSTAAYPGSTKGST
+845 RGSTAAYPGSTRGST
-860 AAYPGAS
+860 AAYPGGS
-867 SEEYVPEGPGSVI
+867 SDEYVPEGPGSVI

>member
-16 LRSRSRKRDLGAG
+16 LRGRSRKRDLSAG

-40 RTGGSGQ
+40 RTRSSGQ
-47 EIRGAGQAGRAGS
+47 EINGAGQEGRAGS
-60 GGGSRQGTPVSAG
+60 RGGARQGTPVPADRAPG
-73 RASVRTASDGRGS
+73 RRASDGRSS
-86 GSAAGPSSGSGAR
+86 GPAAGPRSGAGSGPR
-99 PRYAGAGDAER
+99 PRYAGEGAAER
-110 TPGIP
+110 TPGIS
-115 GKNGGMRSTYAGERM
+115 GKSKTRSAYAGEKM

-136 GEGKTGQRPRFA
+136 GEGKAGQRPRFA
-148 GEKPAGRPGGTAGGA
+148 GEKAAGRPGYAAGGSGERPGYA
-163 GERPG
+163 GTGGKSEARPG
-168 YTGTGGKG
+168 YTGTGGGSGERPGYAGTGGKS
-176 GARPGYTGTG
+176 GARPGYTGG
-186 SGSGERPVYTGT
+186 
-198 GSKSGERPGYT
+198 KSGD
-209 GTGSK
+209 
-214 TGERPG
+214 
-220 YTGTGSKTGERPGY
+220 
-234 TGAGS
+234 
-239 KTGERPGYTGAG
+239 
-251 GRSGERPRFTGDRPD
+251 RPRFTGDRPD
-266 GRPGVSGSRP
+266 GRPGISGSRQ

-285 GKGTRTAA
+285 GKGARPAA
-293 GNLGAGETGSRTN
+293 GNLGAGETGGRTY
-306 SRSYAGADL
+306 SRSYAGAEEL
-315 GASKGRDSSFGR
+315 GVVKGRDSSFGR

-348 AEIKRRRKLIIVF
+348 AEVKHRRKMIIVF
-361 IILEILFLLGTG
+361 IILEIIFLLGTG

-380 KMSLIQPSQFKPA
+380 KMSLIQPSPFKPH
-393 QVTNPNIPQRKVE
+393 QVTNPNISNRKVE

-443 TGEIKLVSVFR
+443 SGEIKLVSVFR

-477 PEQAVEA
+477 PKQAVEA

-617 AARNLTKYTI
+617 AAKNLTKYTI

-687 TGMYNEA
+687 TGMYNEG

-728 TSGTDESIIDGETD
+728 TSETDESIIDGETD

-751 NELDPPEDDI
+751 NEVDPPEDDNGI
-761 FGRPGESSGSG
+761 FGLPGESSGSG

-780 ESSSGSIFPGAETS
+780 ESSSGSMFPGAETS
-794 EGDQTTGPGA
+794 EGDRTTGPGA
-804 ITYPGQDPT
+804 ITYPGQDPA

-819 YPGASKGTTAA
+819 YPGATRGTTAA
-830 YPGSQGTSPAYPGST
+830 YPGSQGTS
-845 KGSTAAYPGSTKGST
+845 AAYPGSTKGST

-867 SEEYVPEGPGSVI
+867 SDEYVPEGPGSVI

>member
-16 LRSRSRKRDLGAG
+16 LRGRSRKRDLSAG

-35 TMPRG
+35 TMPCG
-40 RTGGSGQ
+40 RTRSSGQ
-47 EIRGAGQAGRAGS
+47 EINGAGQEGRAGS
-60 GGGSRQGTPVSAG
+60 RGGARQGTPVPADRAPG
-73 RASVRTASDGRGS
+73 RRASDGRSS
-86 GSAAGPSSGSGAR
+86 GPAAGPRSGAGSGPR
-99 PRYAGAGDAER
+99 PRYAGEGAAER
-110 TPGIP
+110 TPGIS
-115 GKNGGMRSTYAGERM
+115 GKSGTRSAYAGEKM

-136 GEGKTGQRPRFA
+136 GEGKAGQRPRFA
-148 GEKPAGRPGGTAGGA
+148 GEKAAGRPGYAAGGSGERPGYA
-163 GERPG
+163 GTGGKSEARPG
-168 YTGTGGKG
+168 YTGTGGGSGERPGYAGTG
-176 GARPGYTGTG
+176 GKSEARPGYTGTG
-186 SGSGERPVYTGT
+186 GG
-198 GSKSGERPGYT
+198 SGERPGYA
-209 GTGSK
+209 GTGGKS
-214 TGERPG
+214 GARPG
-220 YTGTGSKTGERPGY
+220 YTGGK
-234 TGAGS
+234 
-239 KTGERPGYTGAG
+239 
-251 GRSGERPRFTGDRPD
+251 SGDRPRFTGDRPD
-266 GRPGVSGSRP
+266 GRPGISGSRQ

-285 GKGTRTAA
+285 GKGARPAA
-293 GNLGAGETGSRTN
+293 GNLGAGETGGRTY
-306 SRSYAGADL
+306 SRSYAGAEEL
-315 GASKGRDSSFGR
+315 GVVKGRDSSFGR

-348 AEIKRRRKLIIVF
+348 AEVKHRRKMIIVF
-361 IILEILFLLGTG
+361 IILEIIFLLGTG

-380 KMSLIQPSQFKPA
+380 KMSLIQPSPFKPH
-393 QVTNPNIPQRKVE
+393 QVTNPNISNRKVE

-443 TGEIKLVSVFR
+443 SGEIKLVSVFR

-617 AARNLTKYTI
+617 AAKNLTKYAI

-694 KPIDH
+694 KPIDR

-728 TSGTDESIIDGETD
+728 TSETDESIIDGETD
-742 LEIETDEFG
+742 LELETDEFG
-751 NELDPPEDDI
+751 NELDPPEDENDI

-772 TVHPGRPG
+772 TVYPGRPG

-813 RGTSAA
+813 RRTSAA
-819 YPGASKGTTAA
+819 YPGAAKGTTAV
-830 YPGSQGTSPAYPGST
+830 YPGGQGTSPAYPGGT
-845 KGSTAAYPGSTKGST
+845 RGSTAAYPGSTRGST
-860 AAYPGAS
+860 AAYPGGS
-867 SEEYVPEGPGSVI
+867 SDEYVPEGPGSVI

>member
-16 LRSRSRKRDLGAG
+16 LRGRSRKRDLGAG

-35 TMPRG
+35 TMPGARAGSSRRG
-40 RTGGSGQ
+40 
-47 EIRGAGQAGRAGS
+47 INGAGQEVRAGS
-60 GGGSRQGTPVSAG
+60 GGGARPRTPVFADRAPGRAASDSLGQGPAAGSRSSAG
-73 RASVRTASDGRGS
+73 PRSGAGS
-86 GSAAGPSSGSGAR
+86 GQR
-99 PRYAGAGDAER
+99 PRYAGEGAAER
-110 TPGIP
+110 APGMS
-115 GKNGGMRSTYAGERM
+115 GKIGTRSAYAGEKM
-130 PERPVS
+130 PERP
-136 GEGKTGQRPRFA
+136 GYA
-148 GEKPAGRPGGTAGGA
+148 GAGGNN
-163 GERPG
+163 
-168 YTGTGGKG
+168 
-176 GARPGYTGTG
+176 GARSGYTGTG
-186 SGSGERPVYTGT
+186 SASGERPVYAAG
-198 GSKSGERPGYT
+198 KSVD
-209 GTGSK
+209 
-214 TGERPG
+214 
-220 YTGTGSKTGERPGY
+220 
-234 TGAGS
+234 
-239 KTGERPGYTGAG
+239 
-251 GRSGERPRFTGDRPD
+251 RPRFTGDRPD
-266 GRPGVSGSRP
+266 GRPGISGSRP

-285 GKGTRTAA
+285 GKGARPAA
-293 GNLGAGETGSRTN
+293 GNLGAGGTGGRTY
-306 SRSYAGADL
+306 SRSYAGAEDP
-315 GASKGRDSSFGR
+315 GAGKGRDSSFGR

-348 AEIKRRRKLIIVF
+348 AAVKRRRKMIIVF
-361 IILEILFLLGTG
+361 IILEIIFLLGTG

-380 KMSLIQPSQFKPA
+380 KISLIQPSQFKPA
-393 QVTNPNIPQRKVE
+393 QVTNPNIPQGKVE

-443 TGEIKLVSVFR
+443 SGEIKLVSVFR

-477 PEQAVEA
+477 PKQAVEA

-687 TGMYNEA
+687 TGMYNEG

-728 TSGTDESIIDGETD
+728 TSETDESIIDGETD

-751 NELDPPEDDI
+751 NEVDPPEDDNGI
-761 FGRPGESSGSG
+761 FGLPGESSGSG

-780 ESSSGSIFPGAETS
+780 ESSSGSMFPGAETS
-794 EGDQTTGPGA
+794 EGDRTTGPGA
-804 ITYPGQDPT
+804 ITYPGQDPA

-819 YPGASKGTTAA
+819 YPGATRGTTAA
-830 YPGSQGTSPAYPGST
+830 YPGSQGTS
-845 KGSTAAYPGSTKGST
+845 AAYPGSTKGST

-867 SEEYVPEGPGSVI
+867 SDEYVPEGPGSVI

>member
-1 MNREF
+1 M
-6 DNGFDEEEER
+6 
-16 LRSRSRKRDLGAG
+16 
-29 AGADSD
+29 
-35 TMPRG
+35 
-40 RTGGSGQ
+40 
-47 EIRGAGQAGRAGS
+47 
-60 GGGSRQGTPVSAG
+60 
-73 RASVRTASDGRGS
+73 
-86 GSAAGPSSGSGAR
+86 
-99 PRYAGAGDAER
+99 
-110 TPGIP
+110 
-115 GKNGGMRSTYAGERM
+115 
-130 PERPVS
+130 
-136 GEGKTGQRPRFA
+136 
-148 GEKPAGRPGGTAGGA
+148 
-163 GERPG
+163 
-168 YTGTGGKG
+168 
-176 GARPGYTGTG
+176 
-186 SGSGERPVYTGT
+186 
-198 GSKSGERPGYT
+198 
-209 GTGSK
+209 
-214 TGERPG
+214 
-220 YTGTGSKTGERPGY
+220 
-234 TGAGS
+234 
-239 KTGERPGYTGAG
+239 
-251 GRSGERPRFTGDRPD
+251 
-266 GRPGVSGSRP
+266 
-276 GERPRYTGE
+276 
-285 GKGTRTAA
+285 
-293 GNLGAGETGSRTN
+293 
-306 SRSYAGADL
+306 
-315 GASKGRDSSFGR
+315 
-327 NGGGAGGRRAARE
+327 
-340 AAAADPAA
+340 
-348 AEIKRRRKLIIVF
+348 IIVF

-393 QVTNPNIPQRKVE
+393 QVTNPNIPQGKVE

-699 VGTDGGYIPKPTQA
+699 VGTDGGYIPKLTQA

-728 TSGTDESIIDGETD
+728 TSETDESIIDGETD

-830 YPGSQGTSPAYPGST
+830 YPGSQGTSPAYPGSP

>member
-40 RTGGSGQ
+40 RIGGSGQ

-198 GSKSGERPGYT
+198 GSKTGEHPGYT

-220 YTGTGSKTGERPGY
+220 YTGT
-234 TGAGS
+234 GS

-293 GNLGAGETGSRTN
+293 GNLGAGETGSRTY
-306 SRSYAGADL
+306 SRSYAGAEDL
-315 GASKGRDSSFGR
+315 GAGKGRDSSFGR

-393 QVTNPNIPQRKVE
+393 QVTNPNIPQKKVE

-687 TGMYNEA
+687 TGM
-694 KPIDH
+694 
-699 VGTDGGYIPKPTQA
+699 
-713 TKATEETKENESESS
+713 
-728 TSGTDESIIDGETD
+728 
-742 LEIETDEFG
+742 
-751 NELDPPEDDI
+751 
-761 FGRPGESSGSG
+761 
-772 TVHPGRPG
+772 
-780 ESSSGSIFPGAETS
+780 
-794 EGDQTTGPGA
+794 
-804 ITYPGQDPT
+804 
-813 RGTSAA
+813 
-819 YPGASKGTTAA
+819 
-830 YPGSQGTSPAYPGST
+830 
-845 KGSTAAYPGSTKGST
+845 
-860 AAYPGAS
+860 
-867 SEEYVPEGPGSVI
+867 
-880 IGPGN
+880 

>member
-16 LRSRSRKRDLGAG
+16 LRGRSRKRDLGAG

-35 TMPRG
+35 TMPGARAGSSRRG
-40 RTGGSGQ
+40 
-47 EIRGAGQAGRAGS
+47 INGAGQEVRAGS
-60 GGGSRQGTPVSAG
+60 GGGARPRTPVFADRAPGRAASDSRGQGPAAGSRSSAG
-73 RASVRTASDGRGS
+73 PRSGAGS
-86 GSAAGPSSGSGAR
+86 GQR
-99 PRYAGAGDAER
+99 PRYAGEGAAER
-110 TPGIP
+110 APGMS
-115 GKNGGMRSTYAGERM
+115 GKIGTRSAYAGEKM
-130 PERPVS
+130 PERP
-136 GEGKTGQRPRFA
+136 GYA
-148 GEKPAGRPGGTAGGA
+148 GAGGNN
-163 GERPG
+163 
-168 YTGTGGKG
+168 
-176 GARPGYTGTG
+176 GARSGYTGTG
-186 SGSGERPVYTGT
+186 SASGERPVYAAG
-198 GSKSGERPGYT
+198 KSGD
-209 GTGSK
+209 
-214 TGERPG
+214 
-220 YTGTGSKTGERPGY
+220 
-234 TGAGS
+234 
-239 KTGERPGYTGAG
+239 
-251 GRSGERPRFTGDRPD
+251 RPRFTGDRPD
-266 GRPGVSGSRP
+266 GRPGISGSRP

-285 GKGTRTAA
+285 GKGARPAA
-293 GNLGAGETGSRTN
+293 GNLGAGGTGGRTY
-306 SRSYAGADL
+306 SRSYAGAEDP
-315 GASKGRDSSFGR
+315 GAVKIRDSSFGR

-348 AEIKRRRKLIIVF
+348 AAVKRRRKMIIVF

-380 KMSLIQPSQFKPA
+380 KISLIQPSQFKPA
-393 QVTNPNIPQRKVE
+393 QVTNPNIPQGKVE

-443 TGEIKLVSVFR
+443 SGEIKLVSVFR

-477 PEQAVEA
+477 PKQAVEA

-617 AARNLTKYTI
+617 AAKNLTKYTI

-687 TGMYNEA
+687 TGMYNEG

-728 TSGTDESIIDGETD
+728 TSETDESIIDGETD

-751 NELDPPEDDI
+751 NEVDPPEDDNGI

-780 ESSSGSIFPGAETS
+780 ESSSGSMFPGAETS
-794 EGDQTTGPGA
+794 EGDRTTGPGA

-819 YPGASKGTTAA
+819 YPGATRGTTAA
-830 YPGSQGTSPAYPGST
+830 YPGSQGTS
-845 KGSTAAYPGSTKGST
+845 AAYPGSTKGST

-867 SEEYVPEGPGSVI
+867 SDEYVPEGPGSVI

>member
-16 LRSRSRKRDLGAG
+16 LRGRSRKRDLGAG

-35 TMPRG
+35 TMPGARAGSSRRG
-40 RTGGSGQ
+40 
-47 EIRGAGQAGRAGS
+47 INGAGQEVRAGS
-60 GGGSRQGTPVSAG
+60 GGGARPRTPVFADRAPGRAASDSRGQGPAAGSRSSAG
-73 RASVRTASDGRGS
+73 PRSGAGS
-86 GSAAGPSSGSGAR
+86 GQR
-99 PRYAGAGDAER
+99 PRYAGEGAAER
-110 TPGIP
+110 APGMS
-115 GKNGGMRSTYAGERM
+115 GKIGTRSAYAGEKM
-130 PERPVS
+130 PERP
-136 GEGKTGQRPRFA
+136 GYA
-148 GEKPAGRPGGTAGGA
+148 GAGGNN
-163 GERPG
+163 
-168 YTGTGGKG
+168 
-176 GARPGYTGTG
+176 GARSGYTGTG
-186 SGSGERPVYTGT
+186 SASGERPVYAAG
-198 GSKSGERPGYT
+198 KSGD
-209 GTGSK
+209 
-214 TGERPG
+214 
-220 YTGTGSKTGERPGY
+220 
-234 TGAGS
+234 
-239 KTGERPGYTGAG
+239 
-251 GRSGERPRFTGDRPD
+251 RPRFTGDRPD
-266 GRPGVSGSRP
+266 GRPGISGSRP

-285 GKGTRTAA
+285 GKGARPAA
-293 GNLGAGETGSRTN
+293 GNLGAGGTGGRTY
-306 SRSYAGADL
+306 SRSYAGAEDP
-315 GASKGRDSSFGR
+315 GAGKGRDSSFGR

-348 AEIKRRRKLIIVF
+348 AAVKRRRKMIIVF
-361 IILEILFLLGTG
+361 IILEIIFLLGTG
-373 LYRYAQN
+373 LYRYALN
-380 KMSLIQPSQFKPA
+380 KISLIQPSQFKPA
-393 QVTNPNIPQRKVE
+393 QVTNPNIPQGKVE

-443 TGEIKLVSVFR
+443 SGEIKLVSVFR

-477 PEQAVEA
+477 PKQAVEA

-518 SKAEFYY
+518 SKTEFYY

-560 ARLRKMDTDFART
+560 ARLRKMDNDFART

-617 AARNLTKYTI
+617 AAKNLTKYTI

-687 TGMYNEA
+687 TGMYNEG

-699 VGTDGGYIPKPTQA
+699 VGTDGGYIPKPTQV

-728 TSGTDESIIDGETD
+728 TSETDESIIDGETD

-751 NELDPPEDDI
+751 NEVDPPEDDNGI

-780 ESSSGSIFPGAETS
+780 ESSSGSMFPGAETS
-794 EGDQTTGPGA
+794 EGDRTTGPGA
-804 ITYPGQDPT
+804 ITYPGQDPA

-819 YPGASKGTTAA
+819 YPGATRGTTAA
-830 YPGSQGTSPAYPGST
+830 YPGSQSTS
-845 KGSTAAYPGSTKGST
+845 AAYPGSTKGST

-867 SEEYVPEGPGSVI
+867 SDEYVPEGPGSVI

>member
-16 LRSRSRKRDLGAG
+16 LRGRSRKRDLSTG

-40 RTGGSGQ
+40 RTRSSGQ
-47 EIRGAGQAGRAGS
+47 EINGAGQEGRAGS
-60 GGGSRQGTPVSAG
+60 RGGARQGTPVPADRAPG
-73 RASVRTASDGRGS
+73 RRASDGRSS
-86 GSAAGPSSGSGAR
+86 GPAAGPRSGAGSGPR
-99 PRYAGAGDAER
+99 PRYAGEGAAER
-110 TPGIP
+110 TPGIS
-115 GKNGGMRSTYAGERM
+115 GKSGTRSAYAGEKM

-136 GEGKTGQRPRFA
+136 GEGKAGQRPRFA
-148 GEKPAGRPGGTAGGA
+148 GEKAAGRPGYAAGGSGERPGYA
-163 GERPG
+163 GTGGKSEARPG
-168 YTGTGGKG
+168 YTGTGGGSGERPGYAGTGGKS
-176 GARPGYTGTG
+176 GARPGYTGG
-186 SGSGERPVYTGT
+186 
-198 GSKSGERPGYT
+198 KSGD
-209 GTGSK
+209 
-214 TGERPG
+214 
-220 YTGTGSKTGERPGY
+220 
-234 TGAGS
+234 
-239 KTGERPGYTGAG
+239 
-251 GRSGERPRFTGDRPD
+251 RPRFTGDRPD
-266 GRPGVSGSRP
+266 GRPGISGSRQ

-285 GKGTRTAA
+285 GKGARPAA
-293 GNLGAGETGSRTN
+293 GNLGAGETGGRTY
-306 SRSYAGADL
+306 SRSYAGAEEL
-315 GASKGRDSSFGR
+315 GVVKGRDSSFGR

-348 AEIKRRRKLIIVF
+348 AEVKHRRKMIIVF
-361 IILEILFLLGTG
+361 IILEIIFLLGTG

-380 KMSLIQPSQFKPA
+380 KMSLIQPSPFKPH
-393 QVTNPNIPQRKVE
+393 QVTNPNISNRKVE

-443 TGEIKLVSVFR
+443 SGEIKLVSVFR

-617 AARNLTKYTI
+617 AAKNLTKYAI

-694 KPIDH
+694 KPIDR

-728 TSGTDESIIDGETD
+728 TSETDESIIDGETD
-742 LEIETDEFG
+742 LELETDEFG
-751 NELDPPEDDI
+751 NELDPPEDENDI

-772 TVHPGRPG
+772 TVYPGRPG

-813 RGTSAA
+813 RRTSAA
-819 YPGASKGTTAA
+819 YPGAAKGTTAV
-830 YPGSQGTSPAYPGST
+830 YPGGQGTSPAYPGGT
-845 KGSTAAYPGSTKGST
+845 RGSTAAYPGSTRGST
-860 AAYPGAS
+860 AAYPGGS
-867 SEEYVPEGPGSVI
+867 SDEYVPEGPGSVI

>member
-16 LRSRSRKRDLGAG
+16 LRGRSRKRDLGAG

-35 TMPRG
+35 TMPGARAGSSRRG
-40 RTGGSGQ
+40 
-47 EIRGAGQAGRAGS
+47 INGAGQEVRAGS
-60 GGGSRQGTPVSAG
+60 GGGARPRTPVFADRAPGRAASDSLGQGPAAGSRSSAG
-73 RASVRTASDGRGS
+73 PRSGAGS
-86 GSAAGPSSGSGAR
+86 GQR
-99 PRYAGAGDAER
+99 PRYAGEGAAER
-110 TPGIP
+110 APGMS
-115 GKNGGMRSTYAGERM
+115 GKIGTRSAYAGEKM
-130 PERPVS
+130 PERP
-136 GEGKTGQRPRFA
+136 GYA
-148 GEKPAGRPGGTAGGA
+148 GAGGNN
-163 GERPG
+163 
-168 YTGTGGKG
+168 
-176 GARPGYTGTG
+176 GARSGYTGTG
-186 SGSGERPVYTGT
+186 SASGERPVYAAG
-198 GSKSGERPGYT
+198 KSVD
-209 GTGSK
+209 
-214 TGERPG
+214 
-220 YTGTGSKTGERPGY
+220 
-234 TGAGS
+234 
-239 KTGERPGYTGAG
+239 
-251 GRSGERPRFTGDRPD
+251 RPRFTGDRPD
-266 GRPGVSGSRP
+266 GRPGISGSRP

-285 GKGTRTAA
+285 GKGARPAA
-293 GNLGAGETGSRTN
+293 GNLGAGGTGGRTY
-306 SRSYAGADL
+306 SRSYAGAEDP
-315 GASKGRDSSFGR
+315 GAVKVRDSSFGR

-348 AEIKRRRKLIIVF
+348 AAVKRRRKMIIVF
-361 IILEILFLLGTG
+361 IILEIIFLLGTG

-380 KMSLIQPSQFKPA
+380 KISLIQPSQFKPA
-393 QVTNPNIPQRKVE
+393 QVTNPNIPQGKVE

-443 TGEIKLVSVFR
+443 SGEIKLVSVFR

-477 PEQAVEA
+477 PKQAVEA

-617 AARNLTKYTI
+617 AAKNLTKYTI

-687 TGMYNEA
+687 TGMYNEG

-713 TKATEETKENESESS
+713 TEATEETKENESESS
-728 TSGTDESIIDGETD
+728 TSETDESIIDGETD

-751 NELDPPEDDI
+751 NEVDPPEDDNGI
-761 FGRPGESSGSG
+761 FGLPGESSGSG

-780 ESSSGSIFPGAETS
+780 ESSSGSMFPGAETS
-794 EGDQTTGPGA
+794 EGDRTTGPGA
-804 ITYPGQDPT
+804 ITYPGQDPA

-819 YPGASKGTTAA
+819 YPGATRGTTAA
-830 YPGSQGTSPAYPGST
+830 YPGSQGTS
-845 KGSTAAYPGSTKGST
+845 AAYPGSTKGST

-867 SEEYVPEGPGSVI
+867 SDEYVPEGPGSVI

>member
-1 MNREF
+1 M
-6 DNGFDEEEER
+6 
-16 LRSRSRKRDLGAG
+16 
-29 AGADSD
+29 
-35 TMPRG
+35 
-40 RTGGSGQ
+40 SGK
-47 EIRGAGQAGRAGS
+47 IGTRGAYAGEKM
-60 GGGSRQGTPVSAG
+60 PE
-73 RASVRTASDGRGS
+73 
-86 GSAAGPSSGSGAR
+86 R
-99 PRYAGAGDAER
+99 PGYAGAG
-110 TPGIP
+110 G
-115 GKNGGMRSTYAGERM
+115 NN
-130 PERPVS
+130 
-136 GEGKTGQRPRFA
+136 
-148 GEKPAGRPGGTAGGA
+148 
-163 GERPG
+163 
-168 YTGTGGKG
+168 
-176 GARPGYTGTG
+176 GARSGYTGTG
-186 SGSGERPVYTGT
+186 SASGERPVYAAG
-198 GSKSGERPGYT
+198 KSGD
-209 GTGSK
+209 
-214 TGERPG
+214 
-220 YTGTGSKTGERPGY
+220 
-234 TGAGS
+234 
-239 KTGERPGYTGAG
+239 
-251 GRSGERPRFTGDRPD
+251 RPRFTGDRPD
-266 GRPGVSGSRP
+266 GRPGISGSRP

-285 GKGTRTAA
+285 GKGARPAA
-293 GNLGAGETGSRTN
+293 GNLGAGGTGGRTY
-306 SRSYAGADL
+306 SRSYAGAEDP
-315 GASKGRDSSFGR
+315 GAVKVRDSSFGR

-348 AEIKRRRKLIIVF
+348 AAGKRRRKMIIVF
-361 IILEILFLLGTG
+361 IILEIIFLLGTG

-380 KMSLIQPSQFKPA
+380 KISLIQPSQFKPA
-393 QVTNPNIPQRKVE
+393 QVTNPNIPQGKVE

-443 TGEIKLVSVFR
+443 SGEIKLVSVFR

-617 AARNLTKYTI
+617 AAKNLTKYTI

-687 TGMYNEA
+687 TGMYNEG

-713 TKATEETKENESESS
+713 TEATEETKENESESS
-728 TSGTDESIIDGETD
+728 TSETDESIIDGETD

-751 NELDPPEDDI
+751 NEVDPPEDDNGI
-761 FGRPGESSGSG
+761 F
-772 TVHPGRPG
+772 GRPG
-780 ESSSGSIFPGAETS
+780 ESSSGSMFPGAETS
-794 EGDQTTGPGA
+794 EGDRTTGPGA

-819 YPGASKGTTAA
+819 YPGATRGTTAA
-830 YPGSQGTSPAYPGST
+830 YPGSQGTS
-845 KGSTAAYPGSTKGST
+845 AAYPGSTKGST

-867 SEEYVPEGPGSVI
+867 SDEYVPEGPGSVI

>member
-16 LRSRSRKRDLGAG
+16 LRGRSRKRDLGAG

-35 TMPRG
+35 TMPGGRAGSSRRG
-40 RTGGSGQ
+40 
-47 EIRGAGQAGRAGS
+47 INGAGQEVRAGS
-60 GGGSRQGTPVSAG
+60 GGGARPRTPVFADRAPGRAASDSLGQGPAAGSRSSAG
-73 RASVRTASDGRGS
+73 PRSGAGS
-86 GSAAGPSSGSGAR
+86 GQR
-99 PRYAGAGDAER
+99 PRYAGEGAAER
-110 TPGIP
+110 APGMS
-115 GKNGGMRSTYAGERM
+115 GKIGTRSAYAGEKM
-130 PERPVS
+130 PERP
-136 GEGKTGQRPRFA
+136 GYA
-148 GEKPAGRPGGTAGGA
+148 GAGGNN
-163 GERPG
+163 
-168 YTGTGGKG
+168 
-176 GARPGYTGTG
+176 GARSGYTGTG
-186 SGSGERPVYTGT
+186 SASGERPVYAAG
-198 GSKSGERPGYT
+198 KSVD
-209 GTGSK
+209 
-214 TGERPG
+214 
-220 YTGTGSKTGERPGY
+220 
-234 TGAGS
+234 
-239 KTGERPGYTGAG
+239 
-251 GRSGERPRFTGDRPD
+251 RPRFTGDRPD
-266 GRPGVSGSRP
+266 GRPGISGSRP

-285 GKGTRTAA
+285 GKGARPAA
-293 GNLGAGETGSRTN
+293 GNLGAGGTGGRTY
-306 SRSYAGADL
+306 SRSYAGAEDP
-315 GASKGRDSSFGR
+315 GAGKGRDSSFGR

-348 AEIKRRRKLIIVF
+348 AAVKRRRKMIIVF
-361 IILEILFLLGTG
+361 IILEIIFLLGTG

-380 KMSLIQPSQFKPA
+380 KISLIQPSQFKPA
-393 QVTNPNIPQRKVE
+393 QVTNPNIPQGKVE

-443 TGEIKLVSVFR
+443 SGEIKLVSVFR

-477 PEQAVEA
+477 PKQAVEA

-617 AARNLTKYTI
+617 AAKNLTKYTI

-687 TGMYNEA
+687 TGMYNEG

-728 TSGTDESIIDGETD
+728 TSETDESIIDGETD

-751 NELDPPEDDI
+751 NEVDPPEDDNGI

-780 ESSSGSIFPGAETS
+780 ESSSGSMFPGAETS
-794 EGDQTTGPGA
+794 EGDRTTGPGA

-819 YPGASKGTTAA
+819 YPGATRGTTAA
-830 YPGSQGTSPAYPGST
+830 YPGSQGTS
-845 KGSTAAYPGSTKGST
+845 AAYPGSTKGST

-867 SEEYVPEGPGSVI
+867 SDEYVPEGPGSVI

>member
-16 LRSRSRKRDLGAG
+16 LRGRSRKRDLSAG

-40 RTGGSGQ
+40 RTRSSGQ
-47 EIRGAGQAGRAGS
+47 EINGAGQEGRAGS
-60 GGGSRQGTPVSAG
+60 RGGARQGTPVPADRAPG
-73 RASVRTASDGRGS
+73 RRASDGRSS
-86 GSAAGPSSGSGAR
+86 GPAAGPRSGAGSGPR
-99 PRYAGAGDAER
+99 PRYAGEGAAER
-110 TPGIP
+110 TPGIS
-115 GKNGGMRSTYAGERM
+115 GKSKTRSAYAGEKM

-136 GEGKTGQRPRFA
+136 GEGKAGQRPRFA
-148 GEKPAGRPGGTAGGA
+148 GEKAAGRPGYAAGGS

-168 YTGTGGKG
+168 YAGTGGKSE
-176 GARPGYTGTG
+176 ARPGYTGG
-186 SGSGERPVYTGT
+186 
-198 GSKSGERPGYT
+198 KSGD
-209 GTGSK
+209 
-214 TGERPG
+214 
-220 YTGTGSKTGERPGY
+220 
-234 TGAGS
+234 
-239 KTGERPGYTGAG
+239 
-251 GRSGERPRFTGDRPD
+251 RPRFTGDRPD
-266 GRPGVSGSRP
+266 GRPGISGSRQ

-285 GKGTRTAA
+285 GKGARPAA
-293 GNLGAGETGSRTN
+293 GNLGAGETGGRTY
-306 SRSYAGADL
+306 SRSYAGAEEL
-315 GASKGRDSSFGR
+315 GVVKGRDSSFGR

-348 AEIKRRRKLIIVF
+348 AEVKHRRKMIIVF
-361 IILEILFLLGTG
+361 IILEIIFLLGTG

-380 KMSLIQPSQFKPA
+380 KMSLIQPSPFKPH
-393 QVTNPNIPQRKVE
+393 QVTNPNISNRKVE

-443 TGEIKLVSVFR
+443 SGEIKLVSVFR

-617 AARNLTKYTI
+617 AAKNLTKYAI

-694 KPIDH
+694 KPIDR

-728 TSGTDESIIDGETD
+728 TSETDESIIDGETD
-742 LEIETDEFG
+742 LELETDEFG
-751 NELDPPEDDI
+751 NELDPPEDENDI

-772 TVHPGRPG
+772 TVYPGRPG

-813 RGTSAA
+813 RRTSAA
-819 YPGASKGTTAA
+819 YPGAAKGTTAV
-830 YPGSQGTSPAYPGST
+830 YPGGQGTSPAYPGGT
-845 KGSTAAYPGSTKGST
+845 RGSTAAYPGGTRGST
-860 AAYPGAS
+860 AAYPGGS
-867 SEEYVPEGPGSVI
+867 SDEYVPEGPGSVI

>member
-16 LRSRSRKRDLGAG
+16 LRGRSRKRDLSAG

-40 RTGGSGQ
+40 RTRSSGQ
-47 EIRGAGQAGRAGS
+47 EINGAGQEGRAGS
-60 GGGSRQGTPVSAG
+60 RGGARQGTPVPADRAPG
-73 RASVRTASDGRGS
+73 RRASDGRSS
-86 GSAAGPSSGSGAR
+86 GPAAGPRSGAGSGPR
-99 PRYAGAGDAER
+99 PRYAGEGAAER
-110 TPGIP
+110 TPGIS
-115 GKNGGMRSTYAGERM
+115 GKSKTRSAYAGEKM

-136 GEGKTGQRPRFA
+136 GEGKAGQRPRFA
-148 GEKPAGRPGGTAGGA
+148 GEKAAGRPGYAAGGS

-168 YTGTGGKG
+168 YAGTGGKSE
-176 GARPGYTGTG
+176 ARPGYTGG
-186 SGSGERPVYTGT
+186 
-198 GSKSGERPGYT
+198 KSGD
-209 GTGSK
+209 
-214 TGERPG
+214 
-220 YTGTGSKTGERPGY
+220 
-234 TGAGS
+234 
-239 KTGERPGYTGAG
+239 
-251 GRSGERPRFTGDRPD
+251 RPRFTGDRPD
-266 GRPGVSGSRP
+266 GRPGISGSRQ

-285 GKGTRTAA
+285 GKGARPAA
-293 GNLGAGETGSRTN
+293 GNLGAGETGGRTY
-306 SRSYAGADL
+306 SRSYAGAEEL
-315 GASKGRDSSFGR
+315 GVVKGRDSSFGR

-348 AEIKRRRKLIIVF
+348 AEVKHRRKMIIVF
-361 IILEILFLLGTG
+361 IILEIIFLLGTG

-380 KMSLIQPSQFKPA
+380 KMSLIQPSPFKPH
-393 QVTNPNIPQRKVE
+393 QVTNPNISNRKVE

-443 TGEIKLVSVFR
+443 SGEIKLVSVFR

-617 AARNLTKYTI
+617 AAKNLTKYAI

-694 KPIDH
+694 KPIDR

-728 TSGTDESIIDGETD
+728 TSETDESIIDGETD
-742 LEIETDEFG
+742 LELETDEFG
-751 NELDPPEDDI
+751 NELDPPEDENDI

-772 TVHPGRPG
+772 TVYPGRPG

-813 RGTSAA
+813 RRTSAA
-819 YPGASKGTTAA
+819 YPGAAKGTTAV
-830 YPGSQGTSPAYPGST
+830 YPGGQGTSPAYPGGT
-845 KGSTAAYPGSTKGST
+845 RGSTAAYPGGS
-860 AAYPGAS
+860 S
-867 SEEYVPEGPGSVI
+867 DEYVPEGPGSVI